1 LTTAVALDFLE
12 GGAMTPNRDHTKPQR
27 DAPAT
32 PPLRRFS
39 EGIEAV
45 PSPSSAWRIG
55 RYDDGI
61 AARPDAPSRRRL
73 GSFGDGFEHIPPAL
87 SQRRRPALQDTRP
100 EVPRTTLGVEVEAYQ
115 ALLEGH
121 RAHPEQDQIFD
132 DLLKARAAME
142 RAWLELLAAAPSP
155 EG

>member
-1 LTTAVALDFLE
+1 MA
-12 GGAMTPNRDHTKPQR
+12 RDRDTKPPR
-27 DAPAT
+27 DAPAAL
-32 PPLRRFS
+32 PLRRFS

-45 PSPSSAWRIG
+45 PSPSSEWRIG

-61 AARPDAPSRRRL
+61 AEWPDAPSRRRL
-73 GSFGDGFEHIPPAL
+73 GSFGDGFEHVPAV
-87 SQRRRPALQDTRP
+87 RRRRRQPVGHDTRSR
-100 EVPRTTLGVEVEAYQ
+100 VPRTTLGVEVEAYQ

-121 RAHPEQDQIFD
+121 RAHPEEDQIFD

>member
-1 LTTAVALDFLE
+1 
-12 GGAMTPNRDHTKPQR
+12 MTRDR
-27 DAPAT
+27 DTRPPSDIPPAPAV
-32 PPLRRFS
+32 RRFS
-39 EGIEAV
+39 EGIETV
-45 PSPSSAWRIG
+45 PSPSSDWRIG

-61 AARPDAPSRRRL
+61 AGRPDAPSRRRL
-73 GSFGDGFEHIPPAL
+73 GSFADGFDQVRAVRA
-87 SQRRRPALQDTRP
+87 RRRQPVGHETRSSTRP
-100 EVPRTTLGVEVEAYQ
+100 TTLGVEVEAYQ

-121 RAHPEQDQIFD
+121 RAHPDEAQIFD

>member
-1 LTTAVALDFLE
+1 VTRSSDIE
-12 GGAMTPNRDHTKPQR
+12 PPRKI
-27 DAPAT
+27 PAKL
-32 PPLRRFS
+32 PMRRFS

-45 PSPSSAWRIG
+45 PSPPWAWRIG

-61 AARPDAPSRRRL
+61 AAWPDAPARRRL
-73 GSFGDGFEHIPPAL
+73 GSFSDGFEHVRGGATPDASQPKRSVSPPTA
-87 SQRRRPALQDTRP
+87 
-100 EVPRTTLGVEVEAYQ
+100 LGVEVEAYQ

-121 RAHPEQDQIFD
+121 RAHPDEAQILD

>member
-1 LTTAVALDFLE
+1 MTRDRDTRPPSDSPAAL
-12 GGAMTPNRDHTKPQR
+12 PV
-27 DAPAT
+27 
-32 PPLRRFS
+32 RRFS
-39 EGIEAV
+39 EGIETV
-45 PSPSSAWRIG
+45 SSPSSEWRIG

-61 AARPDAPSRRRL
+61 AERPDAPSRRRL
-73 GSFGDGFEHIPPAL
+73 GSFADGFDQVRAVRA
-87 SQRRRPALQDTRP
+87 RRDQPVGHETRSRTRP
-100 EVPRTTLGVEVEAYQ
+100 TTLGVEVEAYQ